1 MTDYEMNIP
10 FDKKKIY
17 VHHVGGRGGRRS
29 FPITNE
35 FEGDVVNVLYDAD
48 ADCISKIMD
57 KYRDFPSQSFV
68 LPYCVGQSNRKM
80 NFSIKY
86 DPYTSSLMEFDP
98 KFNDFYYCHNDIDWI
113 WYDVAKT
120 MEIREL
126 EVNSL
131 DNIFGDEKIRI
142 PPPDFLSLDTQ
153 GAEYEILSGGERT
166 LQSNVVA
173 LIVEVEF
180 QPVYREQK
188 LFGDICK
195 ILSDNHFDFV
205 KLLDVTEYSPFR
217 APVGLRGEG
226 FELDG
231 NALFLRRYDSIDPST
246 EEGQIMLHKLAFFS
260 IVFNQIEYALLCL
273 NHAENRGNKNVK
285 DILKSSEYKY
295 LVFINEFKGAAR
307 EIPLCYPPKF
317 SDKYSV
323 EMSKTRHDTNKLISK
338 SGMAKRILLSLEN
351 RMNSI
356 IFKFNDLTPHGKKY
370 RAVEKLFKKY
380 SLHEQAEIVRAKR
393 KKQQKYC
400 RL

>member
-1 MTDYEMNIP
+1 MVDCEMNIS

-29 FPITNE
+29 FPIMNE
-35 FEGDVVNVLYDAD
+35 FESDIVNVLYDAD

-57 KYRDFPSQSFV
+57 KYKDFSSQSFV
-68 LPYCVGQSNRKM
+68 LPYCVGQSNSKM
-80 NFSIKY
+80 NFFIKY
-86 DPYTSSLMEFDP
+86 DPYTSSLMESNP
-98 KFNDFYYCHNDIDWI
+98 KFNDFYFCHYDNDWI
-113 WYDVAKT
+113 WSDVTKT

-126 EVNSL
+126 EVKSL
-131 DNIFGDEKIRI
+131 DNIFWDDKVRN

-153 GAEYEILSGGERT
+153 GAEYEILSCGERT

-180 QPVYREQK
+180 QPIYREQK

-205 KLLDVTEYSPFR
+205 KLYDVTEYSPFR
-217 APVGLRGEG
+217 GPVGLRGEG

-231 NALFLRRYDSIDPST
+231 NALFLRRHDSIDPST

-273 NHAENRGNKNVK
+273 NYADTKGNKNVK
-285 DILKSSEYKY
+285 NVLKSTEYKY
-295 LVFINEFKGAAR
+295 MAFINEFKDTAS
-307 EIPLCYPPKF
+307 EIPHCYPPKF
-317 SDKYSV
+317 SEIYSV
-323 EMSKTRHDTNKLISK
+323 DMSKTRHDTNKLISK
-338 SGMAKRILLSLEN
+338 IGMLKRIFLSLEN
-351 RMNSI
+351 RMNTI
-356 IFKFNDLTPHGKKY
+356 IFKFNDLTPRGKKY
-370 RAVEKLFKKY
+370 LAIEKLFKKY

-400 RL
+400 RV